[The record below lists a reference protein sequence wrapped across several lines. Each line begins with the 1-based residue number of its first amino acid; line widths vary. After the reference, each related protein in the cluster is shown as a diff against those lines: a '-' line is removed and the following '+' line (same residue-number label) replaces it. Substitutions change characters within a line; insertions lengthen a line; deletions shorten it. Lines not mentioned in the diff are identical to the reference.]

1 MRELL
6 RYTDRIGRTVRLAVD
21 EDADAWVRQELRNGT
36 WWTGERHP
44 MREIEDDDAASA
56 SESDR
61 VPAGGD

>member
-6 RYTDRIGRTVRLAVD
+6 RYTDRLGRTVRLAVD

-44 MREIEDDDAASA
+44 MREIEDVDAASA
-56 SESDR
+56 SEGEP
-61 VPAGGD
+61 VAAGGN